1 LVSLGT
7 GVSQTIDLL
16 EASGMSPE
24 DAAVEAALNCVIGNI
39 PTDAE
44 RNLTQHLS
52 VLVTSANLPLILGCY
67 KLLYQNHAMLLI
79 MLMITYSLFLLM
91 NLVIC
96 K

>member
-1 LVSLGT
+1 M
-7 GVSQTIDLL
+7 SQTIDLL

-52 VLVTSANLPLILGCY
+52 
-67 KLLYQNHAMLLI
+67 Q
-79 MLMITYSLFLLM
+79 YSLQF
-91 NLVIC
+91 
-96 K
+96 